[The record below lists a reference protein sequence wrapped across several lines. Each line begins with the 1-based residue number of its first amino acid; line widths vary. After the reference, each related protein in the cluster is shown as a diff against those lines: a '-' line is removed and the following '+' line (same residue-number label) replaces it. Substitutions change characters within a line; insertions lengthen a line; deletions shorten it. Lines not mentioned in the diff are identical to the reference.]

1 MCLVDHRYMFY
12 MSLLKKHVCA
22 FIDAQKVELGENFKW
37 RRLSKYKRQPRQ
49 PSQPQ
54 QTALLSCICPFG
66 AGCAPLGAAGGPG
79 AKGAAGPDGCTA

>member
-49 PSQPQ
+49 PNQPQ
-54 QTALLSCICPFG
+54 
-66 AGCAPLGAAGGPG
+66 
-79 AKGAAGPDGCTA
+79 